1 MGQRWRAGGF
11 CMHACLGTFAWP
23 GSRRSPTTLKGG
35 KRNSNGDHSEDE
47 GWVGGWMNGWMEC
60 GWRIPKYLT
69 GNFACAL
76 GAEGFLPPSYI
87 YYVQNLESPRLL
99 YIGST

>member
-1 MGQRWRAGGF
+1 M
-11 CMHACLGTFAWP
+11 
-23 GSRRSPTTLKGG
+23 
-35 KRNSNGDHSEDE
+35 D
-47 GWVGGWMNGWMEC
+47 GWSVGGG
-60 GWRIPKYLT
+60 GYTYLT

>member
-1 MGQRWRAGGF
+1 M
-11 CMHACLGTFAWP
+11 
-23 GSRRSPTTLKGG
+23 K
-35 KRNSNGDHSEDE
+35 D
-47 GWVGGWMNGWMEC
+47 GWVDGWMDGWSV
-60 GWRIPKYLT
+60 GGGGYTYLT

>member
-1 MGQRWRAGGF
+1 M
-11 CMHACLGTFAWP
+11 
-23 GSRRSPTTLKGG
+23 
-35 KRNSNGDHSEDE
+35 ED
-47 GWVGGWMNGWMEC
+47 GWVGGWMDGVWVED
-60 GWRIPKYLT
+60 IPKYLT

>member
-1 MGQRWRAGGF
+1 MASGRVL
-11 CMHACLGTFAWP
+11 HACLLRYFCLAWIEAVP
-23 GSRRSPTTLKGG
+23 HNVERG